1 MGAPAEPT
9 GTSTQ
14 GRPRGPILGTRR
26 ARPCAASVIDDLP
39 AVPTVIA
46 ISLGFVALGHVLTG
60 LDRVLARIGRRE
72 LSPSSR

>member
-1 MGAPAEPT
+1 
-9 GTSTQ
+9 
-14 GRPRGPILGTRR
+14 
-26 ARPCAASVIDDLP
+26 VIDDLP